1 MRIPGLGEVSPI
13 GLGRNAAKNFMGH
26 DMTTYAAALSY
37 AILFALFPFLLFL
50 ISLLSVLNLQGFFDW
65 MLEQAEST
73 FPADA
78 YQRFSDIVDQLQSQR
93 RGGLLS
99 IGVIVAIWAASG
111 GVRALMNAL
120 NVTYDVEETRPVVK
134 RYGLSLLYT
143 IGIAAL
149 MIVATAL
156 MLLGPDW
163 FEWVADQV
171 GMGQVVVTL
180 WTILRFPVL
189 IGILM
194 VVSALVYYV
203 GPNVDQPF
211 RIISPGAVVAVLV
224 WLVASIG
231 FSIYVSN
238 FGNYNATY
246 GSLGGVIV
254 LLLYFYLSCA
264 VLLFGAEINAEFHRQ
279 TIGEPEP
286 AAGND
291 EGQEDNMAS

>member
-1 MRIPGLGEVSPI
+1 MRIPGLGDVSPI
-13 GLGRNAAKNFMGH
+13 DLGKQSIGNFLKH

-37 AILFALFPFLLFL
+37 AILFALFPFLIFL
-50 ISLLSVLNLQGFFDW
+50 ISLLSVLDLQSFFDW
-65 MLEQAEST
+65 MLEQAQSA

-78 YQRFSDIVDQLQSQR
+78 YQRFSDIVTQLRSQQ

-99 IGVIVAIWAASG
+99 IGVIAAIWGASG
-111 GVRALMNAL
+111 GVRSLMNAL
-120 NVTYDVEETRPVVK
+120 NVTYDVEETRSMVK
-134 RYGLSLLYT
+134 RYGLSVLYT
-143 IGIAAL
+143 IGIAVL
-149 MIVATAL
+149 MVAATAL
-156 MLLGPDW
+156 MLLGPDS
-163 FEWVADQV
+163 FEWLADQV
-171 GMGQVVVTL
+171 GMGQVAVTI

-189 IGILM
+189 IAIM
-194 VVSALVYYV
+194 MIVCALVYYV

-211 RIISPGAVVAVLV
+211 RLISPGAVVAVVV

-264 VLLFGAEINAEFHRQ
+264 VLLLGAEINAELHRQ
-279 TIGEPEP
+279 VIGEPEP
-286 AAGND
+286 GDSPDNQDDAA
-291 EGQEDNMAS
+291 AT